1 LGKISIAVAGV
12 KGKRAAPYRLNG
24 DVLIKRVHEK
34 HIFRARWAVGVDESI
49 WQEYRNQVEV
59 VRFEFEDGSVR
70 EIAAREF
77 EKKSFLHGD
86 GISFA
91 KTRFI
96 RINELHVVREAP
108 PARGQLALG
117 LGVAP

>member
-1 LGKISIAVAGV
+1 
-12 KGKRAAPYRLNG
+12 LNG

-91 KTRFI
+91 KTLFV
-96 RINELHVVREAP
+96 RISDLELVREAP
-108 PARGQLALG
+108 PHPRQLALAF
-117 LGVAP
+117 GVRI

>member
-1 LGKISIAVAGV
+1 MSKVSITVAGS
-12 KGKRAAPYRLNG
+12 KGKWASPYTLRG
-24 DVLIKRVHEK
+24 RVLVKNVQEK
-34 HIFRARWAVGVDESI
+34 HIFRARWAVGVDESV
-49 WQEYRNQVEV
+49 WQKHKRDVAI

-70 EIAAREF
+70 QITADEF

-96 RINELHVVREAP
+96 GINELKLVREAP
-108 PARGQLALG
+108 PHPRQLALA
-117 LGVAP
+117 LGVGA